1 MRLHLPSP
9 NRLHRAAHPA
19 HTRPRPRHI
28 ALQHPD
34 GNQCRFRAIQPLFA
48 SHVRAHQI
56 TRIITITRTAM
67 THDEIRATV
76 TLCLLAAYADGDKHD
91 REREQIKQVAEGLAQ
106 DQQINLPGLYQD
118 VLLRRVT
125 VDTVLPRLT
134 SPEARQLAYEMA
146 VCVCD
151 ADGHTSAAEQAFL
164 SKLRQ
169 ALGQPSGT
177 AATTAGTAT
186 AATLAN
192 SDFATQA
199 EAIADAPLDADSDP
213 VIVEPA
219 PAPLA
224 GQPAPHPSAVDAL
237 PTDAMRRPSKL
248 TTAEMDRKILN
259 ASIMNGAIELLPEN
273 LSTLAIIPL
282 QMRLVYQ
289 IGQNYGYDLDRG
301 HIKDLLAALGV
312 GLTSQYLEQ
321 AGRKLLG
328 SLLGKAGKGML
339 GGLGKQAV
347 SSGMSFA
354 STYALGHVANQYY
367 AGGRTLSMQMLRDA
381 YEHVMRDGK
390 QMQVR
395 YLPQMEETAR
405 GLNTARI
412 MEMVRGR

>member
-1 MRLHLPSP
+1 
-9 NRLHRAAHPA
+9 
-19 HTRPRPRHI
+19 
-28 ALQHPD
+28 
-34 GNQCRFRAIQPLFA
+34 
-48 SHVRAHQI
+48 
-56 TRIITITRTAM
+56 M

-164 SKLRQ
+164 NKLRQ

-177 AATTAGTAT
+177 AGTTAGTTAASSTDSAT

-199 EAIADAPLDADSDP
+199 EAVADAPLDAGIEP
-213 VIVEPA
+213 VIAEPA

-237 PTDAMRRPSKL
+237 PIDAMRRPSKL

-259 ASIMNGAIELLPEN
+259 ASIVNGAIELLPEN

-321 AGRKLLG
+321 AGCKLLG

>member
-1 MRLHLPSP
+1 M
-9 NRLHRAAHPA
+9 
-19 HTRPRPRHI
+19 T
-28 ALQHPD
+28 QD
-34 GNQCRFRAIQPLFA
+34 ETRAI
-48 SHVRAHQI
+48 
-56 TRIITITRTAM
+56 
-67 THDEIRATV
+67 V
-76 TLCLLAAYADGDKHD
+76 TLCLLAAYVDGDKHD
-91 REREQIKQVAEGLAQ
+91 REREQIKQVAEGLSH
-106 DQQINLPGLYQD
+106 DKQINLPGLYQD

-125 VDTVLPRLT
+125 LENVLPRLT
-134 SPEARQLAYEMA
+134 SAESRQLAYEMA
-146 VCVCD
+146 VCICD
-151 ADGHTSAAEQAFL
+151 ADGHTSPAEENFL
-164 SKLRQ
+164 AEIRKQ
-169 ALGQPSGT
+169 LGQAST
-177 AATTAGTAT
+177 TVDLQAATEFTR
-186 AATLAN
+186 
-192 SDFATQA
+192 QA
-199 EAIADAPLDADSDP
+199 EAIADAPLEVDVTP
-213 VIVEPA
+213 VIAEPA
-219 PAPLA
+219 PAPLTS
-224 GQPAPHPSAVDAL
+224 QPAPHPTTVDAL
-237 PTDAMRRPSKL
+237 PTDALRRTSKL

-328 SLLGKAGKGML
+328 SILGKAGRGML

-390 QMQVR
+390 EMQVR

-405 GLNTARI
+405 GLNVGKI